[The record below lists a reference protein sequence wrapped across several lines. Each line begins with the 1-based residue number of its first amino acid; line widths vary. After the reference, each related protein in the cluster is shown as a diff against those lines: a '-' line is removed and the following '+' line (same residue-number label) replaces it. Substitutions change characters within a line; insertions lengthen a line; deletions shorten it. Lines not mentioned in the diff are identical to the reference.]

1 MFRALVF
8 FIIGAVATY
17 LYLNPGDIDGALK
30 TGKEALN
37 KGAQVVIEK
46 TAD

>member
-17 LYLNPGDIDGALK
+17 LYLNPGDIDGALQ
-30 TGKEALN
+30 TGKEVLN
-37 KGAQVVIEK
+37 KGAQVEIEK